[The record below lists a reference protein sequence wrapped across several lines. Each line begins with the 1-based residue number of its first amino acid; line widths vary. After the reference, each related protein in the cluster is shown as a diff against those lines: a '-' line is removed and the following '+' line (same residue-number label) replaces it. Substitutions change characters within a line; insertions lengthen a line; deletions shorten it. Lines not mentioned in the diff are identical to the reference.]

1 MLNYNKIL
9 LVDDDTSFL
18 NIYNKIL
25 KFNEYEVVICNN
37 PELAENLV
45 DVNET
50 GIVITD
56 MYMPQMN
63 GLQLIKK
70 LKSKFPEIQIIL
82 VTGNGSIENAV
93 EAIKNGAFTYVQK
106 PVNTEELLINLSKLK
121 ELTDIKQ
128 ENEYLKS
135 ELNMQDYF
143 IGKSKKA
150 IELKEIIEKVAKTDS
165 SICITGESG
174 TGKEVIAKA
183 IHNQSVRATE
193 NLVKVNCSAL
203 SESLLES
210 ELFGHEK
217 GAFTGAF
224 SLKIGRFE
232 RANKGTLFLD
242 EIGEISPS
250 IQVKL
255 LRVLQEKEFERVGG
269 SKTIKTNFRL
279 ISATN
284 KDFKKEMQLGNFRED
299 LFYRLNVIPIQV
311 PPLRERRD
319 DIPGLIEYFSSILSS
334 EIGKKEI
341 KYSPAAIKLLV
352 ENEWVGN
359 IRELKNSIERI
370 IVLSNNNFI
379 ESSDVLKYM
388 VFSEKTGQESEI
400 KAFREAKR
408 DFEIEYVSSVM
419 KKFDNNITYAADFMG
434 IARKNLHAKLKLL
447 NLNESID

>member
-150 IELKEIIEKVAKTDS
+150 IELKEIIEKEE
-165 SICITGESG
+165 IHES
-174 TGKEVIAKA
+174 
-183 IHNQSVRATE
+183 
-193 NLVKVNCSAL
+193 
-203 SESLLES
+203 
-210 ELFGHEK
+210 
-217 GAFTGAF
+217 
-224 SLKIGRFE
+224 
-232 RANKGTLFLD
+232 NK
-242 EIGEISPS
+242 
-250 IQVKL
+250 
-255 LRVLQEKEFERVGG
+255 
-269 SKTIKTNFRL
+269 
-279 ISATN
+279 
-284 KDFKKEMQLGNFRED
+284 
-299 LFYRLNVIPIQV
+299 
-311 PPLRERRD
+311 
-319 DIPGLIEYFSSILSS
+319 
-334 EIGKKEI
+334 
-341 KYSPAAIKLLV
+341 
-352 ENEWVGN
+352 
-359 IRELKNSIERI
+359 
-370 IVLSNNNFI
+370 
-379 ESSDVLKYM
+379 
-388 VFSEKTGQESEI
+388 
-400 KAFREAKR
+400 
-408 DFEIEYVSSVM
+408 
-419 KKFDNNITYAADFMG
+419 
-434 IARKNLHAKLKLL
+434 
-447 NLNESID
+447 

>member
-1 MLNYNKIL
+1 M
-9 LVDDDTSFL
+9 
-18 NIYNKIL
+18 
-25 KFNEYEVVICNN
+25 
-37 PELAENLV
+37 

-210 ELFGHEK
+210 
-217 GAFTGAF
+217 
-224 SLKIGRFE
+224 
-232 RANKGTLFLD
+232 
-242 EIGEISPS
+242 
-250 IQVKL
+250 
-255 LRVLQEKEFERVGG
+255 
-269 SKTIKTNFRL
+269 
-279 ISATN
+279 
-284 KDFKKEMQLGNFRED
+284 
-299 LFYRLNVIPIQV
+299 
-311 PPLRERRD
+311 
-319 DIPGLIEYFSSILSS
+319 
-334 EIGKKEI
+334 
-341 KYSPAAIKLLV
+341 
-352 ENEWVGN
+352 
-359 IRELKNSIERI
+359 
-370 IVLSNNNFI
+370 
-379 ESSDVLKYM
+379 
-388 VFSEKTGQESEI
+388 
-400 KAFREAKR
+400 
-408 DFEIEYVSSVM
+408 
-419 KKFDNNITYAADFMG
+419 
-434 IARKNLHAKLKLL
+434 
-447 NLNESID
+447 